1 MNGWLTTGSLTAAS
15 ILVGMEAVY
24 GLWSLQEKEEAF
36 HRIWYSKRLYQAAAL
51 CLAVFCGIW
60 MALGIF
66 QERERFLVIRFLILA
81 MTYLILAVV
90 DGKKRIVPDRI
101 LLCYLFSQILLAAA
115 SADIFSMVQMA
126 AEGGV
131 FLGIFVVLYFI
142 SRGRIGLGDV
152 KLLGVTAMTAGWSY
166 TVQILVYGLMLSFFY
181 SVWLLLFRRL
191 SGKTE
196 IPFVPFLAAGMA
208 IQMALL
214 LKS

>member
-24 GLWSLQEKEEAF
+24 GLWALQEKEEAF
-36 HRIWYSKRLYQAAAL
+36 HKIWNSKRLYQVAVL

-60 MALGIF
+60 QVLTTF
-66 QERERFLVIRFLILA
+66 QARERFLVIRFLVLA

-101 LLCYLFSQILLAAA
+101 LICYLFSQILLAAA
-115 SADIFSMVQMA
+115 SENIFATAQMA
-126 AEGGV
+126 VEGGV
-131 FLGIFVVLYFI
+131 LLGIFLVLYFI

-166 TVQILVYGLMLSFFY
+166 TIQIWVYGLMLSFFY
-181 SVWLLLFRRL
+181 SVGLLLFRRL

-196 IPFVPFLAAGMA
+196 IPFVPFLAAGVA
-208 IQMALL
+208 VQIALL

>member
-1 MNGWLTTGSLTAAS
+1 MVDNREPDSSQYISWNGSRLWTLEPAGKRGSFS
-15 ILVGMEAVY
+15 QDLVFQTPVSG
-24 GLWSLQEKEEAF
+24 GS
-36 HRIWYSKRLYQAAAL
+36 L

-60 MALGIF
+60 MALRIF

-208 IQMALL
+208 VQMALL